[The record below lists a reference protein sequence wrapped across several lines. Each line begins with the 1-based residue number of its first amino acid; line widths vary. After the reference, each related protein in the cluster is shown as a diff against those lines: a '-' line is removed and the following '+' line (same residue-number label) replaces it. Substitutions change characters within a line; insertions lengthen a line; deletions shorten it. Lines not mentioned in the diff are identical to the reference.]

1 MKKLSGD
8 IMIKDKIAKN
18 LSDAEMFK
26 NYKEEL
32 TFENNTAEAEPPSKP
47 VKRTTD
53 AGKKAEDINTAFFTP
68 ELQQQIGKALLE
80 LKLQLFKEGLVDY
93 NLKVT
98 REGRRIILTAVETV
112 TKTKK

>member
-1 MKKLSGD
+1 
-8 IMIKDKIAKN
+8 MIKDKIAKN

-32 TFENNTAEAEPPSKP
+32 TFENSAADAEPTAKP
-47 VKRTTD
+47 VKRPAD
-53 AGKKAEDINTAFFTP
+53 AGKKAEDINTAFLTP

-80 LKLQLFKEGLVDY
+80 LKLQLFKEGVVDY

-98 REGRRIILTAVETV
+98 REGRRIVLTAVEAIP
-112 TKTKK
+112 KQKK